1 MKINIQQKSLTGEIF
16 RRSLFVFILA
26 DLTYRLGPLIDGIVT
41 GNFLGVD
48 AVAATSLISPLILI
62 LTLVGI
68 IFAVGSQSVYTEL
81 LGQGKVDEANSV
93 FTFSNVLAVIVSLL
107 IMLSILIFSD
117 SIVRILGGKPG
128 TASANYAADYL
139 CGYAPGLMFFSC
151 AKVVQVLMNIDNDNS
166 CIVYAIIA
174 MTFVNIAGDF
184 YVVLF
189 TDMKMFGL
197 ALATSL
203 SYVAYFGVLMLHFR
217 REKRILHLNFKALN
231 FLQTFLEIFTRGSM
245 PAFSRLS
252 KSIANIIINHAII
265 FYAGSKALAV
275 FGVQKQIESLVG
287 SLYLGTAEMILAM
300 SNVYYG
306 EEDKKSL
313 DDLQITSMSTGIFL
327 SAIVSVLLLVFSEF
341 FAGLYLGRENLQIL
355 SMGAEAV
362 RYMAFTLPFYVL
374 IFGFLNYLQ
383 GVKRVFSANIFVF
396 LIQVLV
402 PLSTIYAT
410 LRFTSKG
417 PWCATLYSSVI
428 LALMCLGYIVIQKV
442 PVNFKK
448 RLLLNSN
455 FYTETAK
462 ELELVAD
469 SELEVMGMSRIAH
482 LFCAENNLDKRS
494 AFMLSL
500 CIEEFGMNIIKHGF
514 NDGKEHYIYLRILV
528 KEDKIILRI
537 RDDCVAFNPLEYYK
551 MTSQNED
558 DPTKNI
564 GIRMVVKMC
573 LDIIYLGIFN
583 TNNLVITISK
593 EQSQTPAT
601 CKFVGNFSSSVL

>member
-245 PAFSRLS
+245 PAFSRFS

-300 SNVYYG
+300 SG
-306 EEDKKSL
+306 
-313 DDLQITSMSTGIFL
+313 
-327 SAIVSVLLLVFSEF
+327 
-341 FAGLYLGRENLQIL
+341 
-355 SMGAEAV
+355 GA
-362 RYMAFTLPFYVL
+362 
-374 IFGFLNYLQ
+374 
-383 GVKRVFSANIFVF
+383 FV
-396 LIQVLV
+396 
-402 PLSTIYAT
+402 
-410 LRFTSKG
+410 
-417 PWCATLYSSVI
+417 
-428 LALMCLGYIVIQKV
+428 
-442 PVNFKK
+442 
-448 RLLLNSN
+448 
-455 FYTETAK
+455 
-462 ELELVAD
+462 
-469 SELEVMGMSRIAH
+469 
-482 LFCAENNLDKRS
+482 
-494 AFMLSL
+494 
-500 CIEEFGMNIIKHGF
+500 
-514 NDGKEHYIYLRILV
+514 
-528 KEDKIILRI
+528 
-537 RDDCVAFNPLEYYK
+537 
-551 MTSQNED
+551 
-558 DPTKNI
+558 
-564 GIRMVVKMC
+564 
-573 LDIIYLGIFN
+573 
-583 TNNLVITISK
+583 
-593 EQSQTPAT
+593 
-601 CKFVGNFSSSVL
+601 